1 MTPRNFLVRGLLA
14 GLIAGILT
22 FAVAYIA
29 GEPSIDAAI
38 AVEAKGDD
46 AGTTTHSHDGG
57 TEHTHDDAPAEHSH
71 DEAAGEHSHDD
82 AAAGHSHGEGGTE
95 VSRQNQSTWGLLTA
109 TVPTGIA
116 LGGITAL
123 FAAFAMG
130 RIGRLRPS
138 QSTALVAGLGFV
150 AVALVPFLKYPATPP
165 AVGDADT
172 IGDRTAQY
180 FIMLAISVIAMV
192 AAVLLFRAL
201 LERVGTYTAVLVSA
215 GAYLAVVIL
224 AGELM
229 PTVNE
234 IGDFPADTL
243 WYFRRG
249 SLMTLATLWAGIGIA
264 LTGLIG
270 KLYAQESA
278 TQARRDLAASL

>member
-14 GLIAGILT
+14 GLIAGLLT
-22 FAVAYIA
+22 FAVAYFA
-29 GEPSIDAAI
+29 GEPSVDAAI
-38 AVEAKGDD
+38 AVEAKGED
-46 AGTTTHSHDGG
+46 AGTTGHSHGNG
-57 TEHTHDDAPAEHSH
+57 A
-71 DEAAGEHSHDD
+71 EHSHDD
-82 AAAGHSHGEGGTE
+82 AAATHSHGEDGGTE
-95 VSRQNQSTWGLLTA
+95 VSRENQSTWGLLTA
-109 TVPTGIA
+109 TVSTGIA

-123 FAAFAMG
+123 AAAFALG

-138 QSTALVAGLGFV
+138 QSTALVAALGFV
-150 AVALVPFLKYPATPP
+150 SVALVPFLKYPATPP

-172 IGDRTAQY
+172 IGARTTQY
-180 FIMLAISVIAMV
+180 FVMLAISVVAMI
-192 AAVLLFRAL
+192 AAVLLFRAIV
-201 LERVGTYTAVLVSA
+201 ERVGTYTAALVSA
-215 GAYLAVVIL
+215 GAYLAVVVI
-224 AGELM
+224 AAALM

-249 SLMTLATLWAGIGIA
+249 SLLTLATLWGVIGIA

-270 KLYAQESA
+270 KLYAEESA

>member
-22 FAVAYIA
+22 FAVAYFA

-38 AVEAKGDD
+38 AVEAKGED
-46 AGTTTHSHDGG
+46 AGTTTHA
-57 TEHTHDDAPAEHSH
+57 HDDDHAHE
-71 DEAAGEHSHDD
+71 EGAAEHSHDD
-82 AAAGHSHGEGGTE
+82 AAAGHSHDEDGAV

-109 TVPTGIA
+109 TVPTGVA

-138 QSTALVAGLGFV
+138 QSTALVTGLAFV
-150 AVALVPFLKYPATPP
+150 SVALVPFLKYPATPP

-172 IGDRTAQY
+172 IGDRTTQY
-180 FIMLAISVIAMV
+180 FAMLAISVLVMV
-192 AAVLLFRAL
+192 GSVLLFRAL
-201 LERVGTYTAVLVSA
+201 LERLGTYTAVIVSA

-249 SLMTLATLWAGIGIA
+249 SLMTLATLWGVLGIA
-264 LTGLIG
+264 LTGMIG

>member
-29 GEPSIDAAI
+29 GEPSVDAAI
-38 AVEAKGDD
+38 KVES
-46 AGTTTHSHDGG
+46 AGEAPHAHGQS
-57 TEHTHDDAPAEHSH
+57 APAT
-71 DEAAGEHSHDD
+71 
-82 AAAGHSHGEGGTE
+82 HGGDHHEENGTE
-95 VSRQNQSTWGLLTA
+95 VSRQNQSTWGLATA
-109 TVPTGIA
+109 TISTGIA
-116 LGGITAL
+116 FGGIVAL
-123 FAAFAMG
+123 AAAFALG

-138 QSTALVAGLGFV
+138 QSTALVAALGFV
-150 AVALVPFLKYPATPP
+150 SVALVPFIKYPATPP
-165 AVGDADT
+165 AVGNADT
-172 IGDRTAQY
+172 IGSRTTQY
-180 FIMLAISVIAMV
+180 FVMLAISVLAMV
-192 AAVLLFRAL
+192 AAVMLFRML
-201 LERVGTYTAVLVSA
+201 VDRFGTYTAVLTSA

-224 AGELM
+224 AGALM

-234 IGDFPADTL
+234 IGDFPGDTL

-249 SLMTLATLWAGIGIA
+249 SLLTLATLWGVIGIA

>member
-38 AVEAKGDD
+38 AVESAGSAETHHHESGPD
-46 AGTTTHSHDGG
+46 A
-57 TEHTHDDAPAEHSH
+57 EHTHSETNSHSH
-71 DEAAGEHSHDD
+71 DEDGAV
-82 AAAGHSHGEGGTE
+82 

-109 TVPTGIA
+109 TVPTGVA

-150 AVALVPFLKYPATPP
+150 SVALVPFLKYPATPP

-172 IGDRTAQY
+172 IGDRTVQY
-180 FIMLAISVIAMV
+180 FIMLAISVVAMI
-192 AAVLLFRAL
+192 AAVMLFRAL
-201 LERVGTYTAVLVSA
+201 LERFGTYTAVLLSGA
-215 GAYLAVVIL
+215 AYLAVVIL

>member
-1 MTPRNFLVRGLLA
+1 MTPRNFLVRGLVA

-29 GEPSIDAAI
+29 GEPSVDAAI
-38 AVEAKGDD
+38 KVEA
-46 AGTTTHSHDGG
+46 AGEATS
-57 TEHTHDDAPAEHSH
+57 HSH
-71 DEAAGEHSHDD
+71 DEAAEHSHEDG
-82 AAAGHSHGEGGTE
+82 AAEHTHDEDGTV

-109 TVPTGIA
+109 TLSTGLA

-123 FAAFAMG
+123 AAAFAMG

-138 QSTALVAGLGFV
+138 QSTALVAALGFV
-150 AVALVPFLKYPATPP
+150 SVALVPFVKYPATPP
-165 AVGDADT
+165 AVGNADT
-172 IGDRTAQY
+172 IGERTTQY
-180 FIMLAISVIAMV
+180 FVMLAISVAAMI

-201 LERVGTYTAVLVSA
+201 LERLGTYTAVLVSA

-224 AGELM
+224 AAELM

-249 SLMTLATLWAGIGIA
+249 SLMTLATLWGVIGVA

>member
-38 AVEAKGDD
+38 AVE
-46 AGTTTHSHDGG
+46 DGG
-57 TEHTHDDAPAEHSH
+57 PTHHHESGADAEHTHSDTNTHTH
-71 DEAAGEHSHDD
+71 DED
-82 AAAGHSHGEGGTE
+82 GTV

-109 TVPTGIA
+109 TVPTGIM

-123 FAAFAMG
+123 AAAFAMG

-138 QSTALVAGLGFV
+138 QSTALVAALGFV
-150 AVALVPFLKYPATPP
+150 SVALVPFLKYPATPP

-172 IGDRTAQY
+172 IGARTTQY
-180 FIMLAISVIAMV
+180 FAMLAISVLAMIAVM
-192 AAVLLFRAL
+192 LLFRAVL
-201 LERVGTYTAVLVSA
+201 DRLGTYTAVLVSA
-215 GAYLAVVIL
+215 AAYLAVVIL

-229 PTVNE
+229 PAVNE
-234 IGDFPADTL
+234 IGDFPGDTL

-249 SLMTLATLWAGIGIA
+249 SLMTLTTLWGVIGIA

>member
-14 GLIAGILT
+14 GLIAGLLT

-29 GEPSIDAAI
+29 GEPSVDAAI
-38 AVEAKGDD
+38 KVEA
-46 AGTTTHSHDGG
+46 AGEAAPHSHDDAA
-57 TEHTHDDAPAEHSH
+57 EHTHEDGAAEHSH
-71 DEAAGEHSHDD
+71 DESGE
-82 AAAGHSHGEGGTE
+82 TV
-95 VSRQNQSTWGLLTA
+95 VSRQNQSTWGLATA
-109 TVPTGIA
+109 TVSTGIA
-116 LGGITAL
+116 LGGIVAL
-123 FAAFAMG
+123 ASAFALG

-138 QSTALVAGLGFV
+138 QSTALVAALGFIS
-150 AVALVPFLKYPATPP
+150 VALVPFIKYPATPP
-165 AVGDADT
+165 AVGNADT
-172 IGDRTAQY
+172 IGARTTQY
-180 FIMLAISVIAMV
+180 FVMLAISVVAMIAV
-192 AAVLLFRAL
+192 VLLFRAL
-201 LERVGTYTAVLVSA
+201 LERFGTYTSVLISA

-224 AGELM
+224 AAELM

-249 SLMTLATLWAGIGIA
+249 SLMTLATLWGVIGIV

-270 KLYAQESA
+270 KLYAEESA

>member
-38 AVEAKGDD
+38 KVESAESGHHHDE
-46 AGTTTHSHDGG
+46 AG
-57 TEHTHDDAPAEHSH
+57 AAEHSH
-71 DEAAGEHSHDD
+71 EEN
-82 AAAGHSHGEGGTE
+82 GTV

-116 LGGITAL
+116 LGGIVAL
-123 FAAFAMG
+123 ASAFALG

-138 QSTALVAGLGFV
+138 QSTALVAALGFIS
-150 AVALVPFLKYPATPP
+150 VALVPFIKYPATPP

-172 IGDRTAQY
+172 IGARTTQY
-180 FIMLAISVIAMV
+180 FVMLAISVVAMIAV
-192 AAVLLFRAL
+192 VLLFRAL
-201 LERVGTYTAVLVSA
+201 LERLGAYTAVLVSA
-215 GAYLAVVIL
+215 ATYLAVVVL

-249 SLMTLATLWAGIGIA
+249 SLMTLATLWGVIGIA

-278 TQARRDLAASL
+278 SQARRDLAASL

>member
-14 GLIAGILT
+14 GLLAGILT
-22 FAVAYIA
+22 FAVAYFA

-38 AVEAKGDD
+38 AVES
-46 AGTTTHSHDGG
+46 AGEAHHHDGG
-57 TEHTHDDAPAEHSH
+57 ADAEHSH
-71 DEAAGEHSHDD
+71 SDSSSHSHDED
-82 AAAGHSHGEGGTE
+82 GAV

-109 TVPTGIA
+109 TVPTGVA

-138 QSTALVAGLGFV
+138 QSTALVTALAFV
-150 AVALVPFLKYPATPP
+150 SVALVPFLKYPATPP
-165 AVGDADT
+165 AVGNADT
-172 IGDRTAQY
+172 IGDRTIQY
-180 FIMLAISVIAMV
+180 FAMLAISVLAMV
-192 AAVLLFRAL
+192 GAVLLFRAL
-201 LERVGTYTAVLVSA
+201 LDRLGTYTAVIASA

-249 SLMTLATLWAGIGIA
+249 SLMTLTTLWGVLGIA
-264 LTGLIG
+264 LTGLVG

-278 TQARRDLAASL
+278 KQARRDLAASL

>member
-22 FAVAYIA
+22 FAVAYVA
-29 GEPSIDAAI
+29 GEPSVDAAI
-38 AVEAKGDD
+38 KVES
-46 AGTTTHSHDGG
+46 AGADHHDGG
-57 TEHTHDDAPAEHSH
+57 ATAEHTHEES
-71 DEAAGEHSHDD
+71 
-82 AAAGHSHGEGGTE
+82 GTE

-109 TVPTGIA
+109 TVSTGIA
-116 LGGITAL
+116 FGGAVAL
-123 FAAFAMG
+123 AAAFALG

-138 QSTALVAGLGFV
+138 QSTALVAALGFIS
-150 AVALVPFLKYPATPP
+150 VALVPFIKYPATPP
-165 AVGDADT
+165 AVGNADT
-172 IGDRTAQY
+172 IGARTTQY
-180 FIMLAISVIAMV
+180 FTMLAISVLAMIAV
-192 AAVLLFRAL
+192 VLLFRAL

-215 GAYLAVVIL
+215 AVYLAIVVL

-249 SLMTLATLWAGIGIA
+249 SLMTLATLWGVIGIA

>member
-1 MTPRNFLVRGLLA
+1 MTPRTFLVRGLLA

-38 AVEAKGDD
+38 KVESAESG
-46 AGTTTHSHDGG
+46 H
-57 TEHTHDDAPAEHSH
+57 HDDATDHAH
-71 DEAAGEHSHDD
+71 DETTT
-82 AAAGHSHGEGGTE
+82 GHHHEENGTE

-109 TVPTGIA
+109 TVPTGIM

-123 FAAFAMG
+123 AAAFAMG

-138 QSTALVAGLGFV
+138 QSTALVAALGFV
-150 AVALVPFLKYPATPP
+150 SVALVPFIKYPATPP
-165 AVGDADT
+165 AVGNADT
-172 IGDRTAQY
+172 IGARTTQY
-180 FIMLAISVIAMV
+180 FVMLTVSVLAMI

-201 LERVGTYTAVLVSA
+201 LDRLGTYTAVLVSG

-224 AGELM
+224 AGALM

-234 IGDFPADTL
+234 IGDFPGDTL

-249 SLMTLATLWAGIGIA
+249 SLMTLATLWGVIGVA

-270 KLYAQESA
+270 RLYVKESA

>member
-38 AVEAKGDD
+38 KVES
-46 AGTTTHSHDGG
+46 AGEATSHSHEAGA
-57 TEHTHDDAPAEHSH
+57 TEHTHDEDGAV
-71 DEAAGEHSHDD
+71 
-82 AAAGHSHGEGGTE
+82 

-109 TVPTGIA
+109 TVPTGIM

-123 FAAFAMG
+123 AAAFAMG

-138 QSTALVAGLGFV
+138 QSTALVAALGFIS
-150 AVALVPFLKYPATPP
+150 VALVPFIKYPATPP

-172 IGDRTAQY
+172 IGARTTQY
-180 FIMLAISVIAMV
+180 FVMLAISVIAMIAV
-192 AAVLLFRAL
+192 VLLFRAL
-201 LERVGTYTAVLVSA
+201 VDRLGTYTAVLFSA
-215 GAYLAVVIL
+215 ATYLAVVIL
-224 AGELM
+224 AGVLM

-249 SLMTLATLWAGIGIA
+249 SLVTLATLWGVIGIA

>member
-22 FAVAYIA
+22 FAVAYLA

-38 AVEAKGDD
+38 AVETNADHHHDD
-46 AGTTTHSHDGG
+46 A
-57 TEHTHDDAPAEHSH
+57 APAEHSH
-71 DEAAGEHSHDD
+71 E
-82 AAAGHSHGEGGTE
+82 EGGTE

-109 TVPTGIA
+109 TVPTGVM

-123 FAAFAMG
+123 AAAFAMG
-130 RIGRLRPS
+130 RLGRLRPS
-138 QSTALVAGLGFV
+138 QSTALVAGLGFIS
-150 AVALVPFLKYPATPP
+150 VALVPFLKYPATPP
-165 AVGDADT
+165 AVGDAET
-172 IGDRTAQY
+172 IGERTTQY
-180 FIMLAISVIAMV
+180 FVMLAISVVAMIGAALLARALLSRLGTY
-192 AAVLLFRAL
+192 AAVL
-201 LERVGTYTAVLVSA
+201 A
-215 GAYLAVVIL
+215 GAAAYLAVVIL
-224 AGELM
+224 AGELL

-249 SLMTLATLWAGIGIA
+249 SLMTLATLWGVIGIA

-270 KLYAQESA
+270 RLYEQESA